1 MKNTIIMISML
12 ASVFMTACTKEKETT
27 TGDPLMTA
35 NINLSFNNTINGN
48 AINMG
53 QIAYKNTAN
62 NMYSVTTLKYYIT
75 NVSLVDENN
84 KEWFAKN
91 YNLIDLEQ
99 PSQNTFALTDVPKAK
114 YKTIKFIVGVDS
126 TRNTSG
132 VQDGF
137 LDPSYGM
144 IWTWNTGYIFFKH
157 EGNFTNSSS
166 NTQALRFHLGTNAG
180 RTFVE
185 FPLPL
190 VDVNGTTNKLTIN
203 FDLNKVYEGIGNN
216 IDFNVDNDRQ
226 SVDAGD
232 SFWIMN
238 MRANLPRA
246 FTFGKVE

>member
-1 MKNTIIMISML
+1 ML
-12 ASVFMTACTKEKETT
+12 ASVFMTACTKDKETT
-27 TGDPLMTA
+27 NTTGQPSTSA
-35 NINLSFNNTINGN
+35 TINLSFNNTVNGN

-53 QIAYKNTAN
+53 QIAYKNAAN

-75 NVSLVDENN
+75 NVSLIDENN
-84 KEWFAKN
+84 NEWFAKN
-91 YNLIDLEQ
+91 YNLIDQEV
-99 PSQNTFALTDVPKAK
+99 PAQNTFALKDVPKAK

-126 TRNTSG
+126 ARNTSG

-166 NTQALRFHLGTNAG
+166 STQPLRLHLGTNPG

-185 FPLPL
+185 CALPL
-190 VDVNGTTNKLTIN
+190 VDAAAASKLTIN
-203 FDLNKVYEGIGNN
+203 FDLNKVYQGSGTIGGD
-216 IDFNVDNDRQ
+216 IDFNVDNNRQ

-232 SFWIMN
+232 ANWIMN
-238 MRANLPRA
+238 MRTNMPKA

>member
-1 MKNTIIMISML
+1 ML
-12 ASVFMTACTKEKETT
+12 ASVFMTACTKDNGTT
-27 TGDPLMTA
+27 TTQPSNTA
-35 NINLSFNNTINGN
+35 TINLSFNNTISGN

-53 QIAYKNTAN
+53 QTTYKNAAN

-75 NVSLVDENN
+75 NVSLIDENN
-84 KEWFAKN
+84 NEWFAKN
-91 YNLIDLEQ
+91 YNLIDLAE
-99 PSQNTFALTDVPKAK
+99 PTQNTFALKGVPKAK

-126 TRNTSG
+126 ARNTSG

-157 EGNFTNSSS
+157 EGNFINSSN
-166 NTQALRFHLGTNAG
+166 NTQPLRLHLGTNAG

-185 FPLPL
+185 CSLPL
-190 VDVNGTTNKLTIN
+190 IDAAVASKLTID
-203 FDLNKVYEGIGNN
+203 FDLNKVYKGPGTIGGD

-238 MRANLPRA
+238 MRTNMTKA